1 MLVDLSIKNF
11 ANKVASYE
19 SVVPAGGCVMAL
31 SGLMGVC
38 LLEMSVDSVYGRP
51 EGEKAQDLLQKGKTQ
66 LTALHSELLTY
77 VDKDAQAYG
86 GVLAAYKLQKST
98 LKETE
103 HRQAEIE
110 AAALSAIEIPL
121 KISAACIAALEPGIM
136 LLPKVKQGVLGDLK
150 IGLLVTKASIEGSL
164 AAARMNLSLI
174 KEEKLVNELRARID
188 ELQVE
193 FDKAMTKLG

>member
-1 MLVDLSIKNF
+1 MLVDLSIKDF

-51 EGEKAQDLLQKGKTQ
+51 EGEKAQDLLQKVKTQ

-174 KEEKLVNELRARID
+174 KEEKLVKELRARID